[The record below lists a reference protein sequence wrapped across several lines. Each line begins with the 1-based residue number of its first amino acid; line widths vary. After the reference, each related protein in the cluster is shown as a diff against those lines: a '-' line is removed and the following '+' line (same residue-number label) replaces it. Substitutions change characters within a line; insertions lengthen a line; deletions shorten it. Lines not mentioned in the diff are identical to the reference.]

1 MAKWFLGIDIAKH
14 TYQVTL
20 VTSDGMHPMHSQRAE
35 FANETGKFKKLTSW
49 LKRLGVDTVADV
61 HACMEATGIYGEA
74 LADFLHQTGFA
85 VSVMNPL
92 RIKAY
97 AKSKLARNKTDA
109 LDADLIADFCRTQAP
124 DLWTPPAP
132 EIKQLQALVRQYE
145 ALQSMRQQEVN
156 RLDNGRGCADPS
168 LKPMLQAHVKFMD
181 KQLEQLAALIQQHID
196 QHPLLKH
203 DAELLVSIPGIGTL
217 TAAKL
222 VSEDLRRFDDTRAV
236 SAYAGVNPV
245 IVHSGKSVHRR
256 SRLSKIGSATLRKS
270 LFMPAICAKRWNPVV
285 SAFCQRLADSG
296 LNKMQVIGAAMHK
309 LLCIAFGVL
318 KSDKPFDP
326 LHALHVHNRPSAA

>member
-20 VTSDGMHPMHSQRAE
+20 VRSDEDGSHSQPQRAE

-49 LKRLGVDTVADV
+49 LKRLGAGNAADV
-61 HACMEATGIYGEA
+61 HACMEATGIYGEV
-74 LADFLHQTGFA
+74 LADFLHQAGYV
-85 VSVMNPL
+85 VSVVNPL
-92 RIKAY
+92 RIKSY

-109 LDADLIADFCRTQAP
+109 LDADLIADFCRTQVP
-124 DLWTPPAP
+124 DVWTPPAP
-132 EIKQLQALVRQYE
+132 EIRQLQALVRQYE
-145 ALQSMRQQEVN
+145 ALQAMRQQEVN
-156 RLDNGRGCADPS
+156 RLDNGRGRADPD

-181 KQLEQLAALIQQHID
+181 KQLAQLEALIQQHID
-196 QHPLLKH
+196 QHPSLKH
-203 DAELLVSIPGIGTL
+203 DAELLDSIPGIGML

-245 IVHSGKSVHRR
+245 IVQSGKSVHRR
-256 SRLSKIGSATLRKS
+256 SRLSKLGSASLRKA
-270 LFMPAICAKRWNPVV
+270 LYMPAISAKRWNPVIK
-285 SAFCQRLADSG
+285 AFCQNLADSG
-296 LNKMQVIGAAMHK
+296 LNKMQVIGAAMRK

-318 KSDKPFDP
+318 KSGKPFDP
-326 LHALHVHNRPSAA
+326 LHVQYRPTAA